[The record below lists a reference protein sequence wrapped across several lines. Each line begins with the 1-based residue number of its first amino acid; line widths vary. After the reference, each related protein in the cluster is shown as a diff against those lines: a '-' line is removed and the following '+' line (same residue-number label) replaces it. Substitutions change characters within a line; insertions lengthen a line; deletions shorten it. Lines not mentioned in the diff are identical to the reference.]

1 MQLHIANLDRALPA
15 GIVTTVHWT
24 ATEVDGDY
32 TASAYGSLGVPAKE
46 PTDPTFIPFDELTEA
61 EVKQWVLDTMGAE
74 QVAALQANLDG
85 QIESQKHPTS
95 ASGLPWASVPEAP
108 AEPEEEPD
116 AA

>member
-24 ATEVDGDY
+24 ATKVDGDF

-46 PTDPTFIPFDELTEA
+46 PTDPTFIPFESLTEA
-61 EVKQWVLDTMGAE
+61 EVKQWVIQTMGEE

-85 QIESQKHPTS
+85 QIASQKNPVT
-95 ASGLPWASVPEAP
+95 ATGTPWSQA
-108 AEPEEEPD
+108 
-116 AA
+116 